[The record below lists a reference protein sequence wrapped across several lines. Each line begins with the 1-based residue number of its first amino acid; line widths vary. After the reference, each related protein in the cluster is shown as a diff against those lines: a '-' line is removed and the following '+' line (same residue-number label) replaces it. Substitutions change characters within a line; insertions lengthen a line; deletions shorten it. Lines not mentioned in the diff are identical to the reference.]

1 MSASSLAAALA
12 KLAPPV
18 LEFVAEVIDAVANTR
33 TKRDAARAA
42 AVVVAKRMV
51 WR

>member
-1 MSASSLAAALA
+1 MSAASIAALLA

-18 LEFVAEVIDAVANTR
+18 LEFVGEVLFAVKDAK